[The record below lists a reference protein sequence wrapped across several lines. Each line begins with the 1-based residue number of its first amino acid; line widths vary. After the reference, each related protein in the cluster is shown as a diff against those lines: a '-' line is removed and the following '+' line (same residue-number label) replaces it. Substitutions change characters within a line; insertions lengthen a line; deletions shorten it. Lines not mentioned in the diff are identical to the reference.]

1 MSEQSRKEDYT
12 PYLIELMKSS
22 EMGDFKKVKTL
33 LIRRKYTIEA
43 VDVSIRKCIFKY
55 FRTKPEYIK
64 TIAELIR
71 HSDLNFQNPT
81 FDNTNPIMLASAKGD
96 PFLIKEIIEQT
107 DLPKKI
113 EIDLTKKDKNDMN
126 FIHYILT
133 RNTNEEEAIEIGEI
147 AANIGIGFQIIDDV
161 INLTSGNKGKK
172 RGDDI
177 VEGKKSLPVL
187 LHIQD
192 KPEDKAQFSAYMA
205 QAAKEGIDSPAVE
218 KCIALLETSG
228 CIQKAC
234 QQGKKLIEENC
245 KLLEDSPLIFELF
258 NSMIPEAFK

>member
-64 TIAELIR
+64 TIAELMR

-107 DLPKKI
+107 
-113 EIDLTKKDKNDMN
+113 
-126 FIHYILT
+126 
-133 RNTNEEEAIEIGEI
+133 
-147 AANIGIGFQIIDDV
+147 
-161 INLTSGNKGKK
+161 S
-172 RGDDI
+172 
-177 VEGKKSLPVL
+177 
-187 LHIQD
+187 
-192 KPEDKAQFSAYMA
+192 
-205 QAAKEGIDSPAVE
+205 
-218 KCIALLETSG
+218 
-228 CIQKAC
+228 
-234 QQGKKLIEENC
+234 
-245 KLLEDSPLIFELF
+245 
-258 NSMIPEAFK
+258 